1 MSILVTICD
10 VTVTGDSLSKPFLHL
25 SHMRSVEFALH
36 PQHETSFNLEKRPFQ
51 DFKQVQKATR
61 KFVNSLI
68 E

>member
-1 MSILVTICD
+1 
-10 VTVTGDSLSKPFLHL
+10 LHT
-25 SHMRSVEFALH
+25 
-36 PQHETSFNLEKRPFQ
+36 QHETSFDLEKRPFQ